1 MGSVPMGDV
10 SGRKRLA
17 THQKGMTQ
25 MTRKRT
31 VRAALLACAGLATL
45 GLIFAAG
52 PAMAK
57 SRKVTRTLSA
67 CQNTARPL
75 ADSSSLQVPFSVQT
89 SPRAPGRRGARWC
102 RSSLWGSGSP
112 MTSRDVTAFLV
123 SPTGLVDPLV
133 LGRGDTGD
141 DFGTGA
147 TDCSGTLTTFT
158 DTSPTAIG
166 EGAVPF
172 AGAFKP
178 EASLSVFT
186 GSRAAGVWRVVVSD
200 GAPGDTGTLHAVSFR
215 VKYRYKSPLRWQ
227 QRA

>member
-1 MGSVPMGDV
+1 
-10 SGRKRLA
+10 
-17 THQKGMTQ
+17 

-31 VRAALLACAGLATL
+31 VRAALLACAGFATF
-45 GLIFAAG
+45 GLIFANG
-52 PAMAK
+52 LAMAK

-75 ADSSSLQVPFSVQT
+75 ADSSSFQAPFSVRT
-89 SPRAPGRRGARWC
+89 VPKGAGPARGRVVQVESVGLRI
-102 RSSLWGSGSP
+102 SHSFD
-112 MTSRDVTAFLV
+112 RDVTAFLV

-141 DFGTGA
+141 NFGTGA
-147 TDCSGTLTTFT
+147 TDCSGTLTIFT
-158 DTSPTAIG
+158 DTSATAIG
-166 EGAVPF
+166 GGAVPF

-178 EASLSVFT
+178 EAPLSVFT

-215 VKYRYKSPLRWQ
+215 VKYRYKSR
-227 QRA
+227 

>member
-1 MGSVPMGDV
+1 
-10 SGRKRLA
+10 
-17 THQKGMTQ
+17 

-31 VRAALLACAGLATL
+31 VRAALLAYAGFAML
-45 GLIFAAG
+45 GLIYATG

-75 ADSSSLQVPFSVQT
+75 ADSSSFQVPFSVRT
-89 SPRAPGRRGARWC
+89 VPKAARPPLGRVVQVESVGVRI
-102 RSSLWGSGSP
+102 SHSFD
-112 MTSRDVTAFLV
+112 RDVTAFLV

-141 DFGTGA
+141 NFGTGA
-147 TDCSGTLTTFT
+147 TDCSGTPTTFT
-158 DTSPTAIG
+158 DTSATAIG

-178 EASLSVFT
+178 EAPLSVFT

-215 VKYRYKSPLRWQ
+215 VKYRYKSP
-227 QRA
+227 